1 MSGNHITEKQVRLYM
16 KFRKDFTQE
25 VAASKAGISISSA
38 RRIENGRH
46 QPNKSHRHWRTRPD
60 PLEAVW
66 DSIVVPALEQDDL
79 ITPVGVF
86 DYLCESHSD
95 KFPTSARRTLE
106 RRIKKWRQ
114 LHGSAKDVMFLQHR
128 ESGLLG
134 ICDFTHVKSPITI
147 DPVRAVQRGSRCLL
161 RRHSGRNDRR
171 PDDDGPHDLDLDD
184 DH

>member
-25 VAASKAGISISSA
+25 VAASKADISVSSA

-46 QPNKSHRHWRTRPD
+46 QPNQAKRQWRTRPD

-66 DSIVVPALEQDDL
+66 ESVVVPILQQDEF

-86 DYLCESHSD
+86 DHLCESHSD
-95 KFPTSARRTLE
+95 DFPTTARRTLE

-114 LHGSAKDVMFLQHR
+114 LHGGAKLSLIH
-128 ESGLLG
+128 
-134 ICDFTHVKSPITI
+134 I
-147 DPVRAVQRGSRCLL
+147 
-161 RRHSGRNDRR
+161 
-171 PDDDGPHDLDLDD
+171 
-184 DH
+184 